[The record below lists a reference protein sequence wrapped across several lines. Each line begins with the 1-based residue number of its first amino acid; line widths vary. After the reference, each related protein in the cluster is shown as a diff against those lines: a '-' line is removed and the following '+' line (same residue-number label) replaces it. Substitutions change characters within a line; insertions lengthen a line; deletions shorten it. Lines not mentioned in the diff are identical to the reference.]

1 VQHSDGFGACSRSY
15 NLFSGKAGI
24 GDEKSPWTMEHFTLF
39 PDDGF
44 VPGRAAPKPFVP
56 AKQPM
61 VCVQRVF
68 KKILMRSASQAMNIC
83 SVIESPVYRKIRVHF
98 FKHLIDLSYPIIDR
112 DPRHRAASIRY
123 HVYLMS
129 PV

>member
-1 VQHSDGFGACSRSY
+1 
-15 NLFSGKAGI
+15 
-24 GDEKSPWTMEHFTLF
+24 
-39 PDDGF
+39 
-44 VPGRAAPKPFVP
+44 
-56 AKQPM
+56 M